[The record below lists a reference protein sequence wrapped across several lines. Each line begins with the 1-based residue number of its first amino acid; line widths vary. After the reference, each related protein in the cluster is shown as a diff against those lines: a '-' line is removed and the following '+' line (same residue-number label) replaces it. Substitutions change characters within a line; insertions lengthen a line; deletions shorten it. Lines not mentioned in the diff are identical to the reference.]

1 MSARPPVYEVELP
14 GTGQK
19 ARVKNAE
26 EVKMFN
32 ESRDKYIEDYQLTK
46 LNDLAILGALLF
58 QQILMARAQTGLAG
72 MKEEVDAN
80 GQPTGN
86 WIESEPDE
94 IAAAASLLQK
104 ATDQIR
110 SLEKALGIDKVT
122 RESGGAYNLADY
134 LRTLKAAA
142 HERGL
147 HISQRV
153 IRIERFYNELAWR
166 IRALQTWDVEDLAQH
181 DLTPEK
187 VIAWAGHEIEEIV
200 QADKTYG
207 MEVGKLYVGKL

>member
-1 MSARPPVYEVELP
+1 MNARPPVYEVELP

-72 MKEEVDAN
+72 MKEEVDN
-80 GQPTGN
+80 SGQPTGN

-122 RESGGAYNLADY
+122 RESGGAYNLADFI
-134 LRTLKAAA
+134 RTLKASA
-142 HERGL
+142 HERGI
-147 HISQRV
+147 HISKRV

-166 IRALQTWDVEDLAQH
+166 IRALKTWDVEDLAQH

-187 VIAWAGHEIEEIV
+187 VIEWCGHEIDEIV

-207 MEVGKLYVGKL
+207 TEVGKLYVGKL